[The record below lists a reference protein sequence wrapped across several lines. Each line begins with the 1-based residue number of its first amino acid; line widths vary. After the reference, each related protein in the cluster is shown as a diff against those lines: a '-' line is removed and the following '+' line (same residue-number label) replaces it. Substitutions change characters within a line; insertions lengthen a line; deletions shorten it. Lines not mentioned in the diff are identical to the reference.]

1 MFRQQLDRLT
11 HLMNDLL
18 EYGKA
23 TGLRLGHGRF
33 EDVVEHALAACA
45 PLVARAHVA
54 VGTQIAPGLPEL
66 RMDARRISQVLR
78 NLLENA
84 LQHSPPGGTVNLRA
98 ELSSD
103 AAGSWLECSIEDEGP
118 GFQPQ
123 DLPHL
128 FEPFFTRR
136 HGGTGLGLSIVQRIV
151 SDHGGSIEASNR
163 ETGGARF
170 RLRLPAPAAAGEA
183 S

>member
-1 MFRQQLDRLT
+1 
-11 HLMNDLL
+11 MNDLL

-23 TGLRLGHGRF
+23 TRLRLAFGRF

-45 PLVARAHVA
+45 PLVARVHVA
-54 VGTQIAPGLPEL
+54 VATQIPPGLPEL
-66 RMDARRISQVLR
+66 RMDERRLSQVLR

-84 LQHSPPGGTVNLRA
+84 LQHSPPGRTVNLRA
-98 ELSSD
+98 ELASD
-103 AAGSWLECSIEDEGP
+103 TRGSWLECSIEDDGP

-170 RLRLPAPAAAGEA
+170 RLRLPAPTALGGAP
-183 S
+183 